1 MAVDPELSRKRAAA
15 ARSGW
20 EGLTSDQRRARTANA
35 RAKRL
40 ANLMD
45 EVDPDRNLSEE
56 QRRAL
61 AEALQRVRLAEA
73 SLRSVAHSAQ
83 PKAVEARPTRRVA
96 VRRREVAL

>member
-20 EGLTSDQRRARTANA
+20 EGLSPDDRRARTANA

-45 EVDPDRNLSEE
+45 DVDPDHRLPDE
-56 QRRAL
+56 QRRAM
-61 AEALQRVRLAEA
+61 AESLQRLRLAEGT
-73 SLRSVAHSAQ
+73 LRSLVLSAQ
-83 PKAVEARPTRRVA
+83 PKAAKARPTRPVI
-96 VRRREVAL
+96 VRRHEVAS